1 MSNTYDVK
9 ATRNGDWWEI
19 EIISGLP
26 DSVLGVSQARRLT
39 EVEDVARSLVVDLL
53 EVDAADVGV
62 NILIDLPADLKRMQ
76 ELFHDADVI
85 EGITRTEA
93 ALARSRVAAAF
104 LAADM
109 TMRETGAVLGVS
121 HQRIKQ
127 LVDRAPDHEPVDLL
141 SSINQAYASAIR
153 HEHGS

>member
-1 MSNTYDVK
+1 MSDTYDVT

-26 DSVLGVSQARRLT
+26 NSVLGVSQTRRLT
-39 EVEDVARSLVVDLL
+39 KVEDVARSLVVDLL
-53 EVDAADVGV
+53 EVDAADVDI
-62 NILIDLPADLKRMQ
+62 NIFIDLPPNLKRMQ

-85 EGITRTEA
+85 EDITRVEA
-93 ALARSRVAAAF
+93 ALARSRVAAAL

-109 TMRETGAVLGVS
+109 TMREAGVVLGVS

-141 SSINQAYASAIR
+141 STIKQAYATAIQR
-153 HEHGS
+153 GQGL

>member
-26 DSVLGVSQARRLT
+26 DSVLGVSQTRRLT

-62 NILIDLPADLKRMQ
+62 NILIDLPSDLKRMQ
-76 ELFHDADVI
+76 KLNP
-85 EGITRTEA
+85 
-93 ALARSRVAAAF
+93 LAF
-104 LAADM
+104 
-109 TMRETGAVLGVS
+109 
-121 HQRIKQ
+121 
-127 LVDRAPDHEPVDLL
+127 
-141 SSINQAYASAIR
+141 
-153 HEHGS
+153 

>member
-1 MSNTYDVK
+1 MSVTYDVK

-26 DSVLGVSQARRLT
+26 TSVLGVSQTRRLT
-39 EVEDVARSLVVDLL
+39 QVEDIARSLVVDLL
-53 EVDAADVGV
+53 EVDASDVGI
-62 NILIDLPADLKRMQ
+62 NIFIDLPPDLKRMQ

-85 EGITRTEA
+85 EGITRAEA

-109 TMRETGAVLGVS
+109 TMREAGVVLGVS

-141 SSINQAYASAIR
+141 STINQAYATAIR
-153 HEHGS
+153 HGQGL